1 MKQVYSALFFFLL
14 ISVSTQAQI
23 TYTGNSFP
31 VAGDVLVTAT
41 SDDSTVM
48 VTPASATATAWD
60 FSQLVATSTR
70 RDTVLAASDGAN
82 FADFPT
88 TDIIL
93 PVIGN
98 LGVAYTEVST
108 TAITTIGGGV
118 EIFGLS
124 FINPYTNTQ
133 VRQTAPLTYNS
144 ADNDDYAFRF
154 TEHVDSVP
162 FLRQLL
168 DSLAG
173 SLQVSPDSI
182 RLTLDGT
189 DDRLVDAWGTCA
201 LADSTYDVLR
211 QKVTSTYVLGI
222 EVNVD
227 LGFLGRQWIDL
238 TTIITFPFPTS
249 GTIVRYDFLAENIK
263 QPVVSLTMDS
273 AQTSIINIE
282 YLDTV
287 YAIDNAIQYLAY
299 GIDAQVYPN
308 PAQGQFSVQVETAN
322 LPAEG
327 YTLRLMDGLGRVVKH
342 QTAIREELYQV
353 STSDL
358 PVGNYLLTLQD
369 TKGRLIYRQG
379 VTVQQ

>member
-1 MKQVYSALFFFLL
+1 M
-14 ISVSTQAQI
+14 
-23 TYTGNSFP
+23 
-31 VAGDVLVTAT
+31 
-41 SDDSTVM
+41 
-48 VTPASATATAWD
+48 
-60 FSQLVATSTR
+60 
-70 RDTVLAASDGAN
+70 
-82 FADFPT
+82 
-88 TDIIL
+88 
-93 PVIGN
+93 
-98 LGVAYTEVST
+98 
-108 TAITTIGGGV
+108 
-118 EIFGLS
+118 
-124 FINPYTNTQ
+124 
-133 VRQTAPLTYNS
+133 
-144 ADNDDYAFRF
+144 
-154 TEHVDSVP
+154 
-162 FLRQLL
+162 
-168 DSLAG
+168 AG

-211 QKVTSTYVLGI
+211 QKITSTYTLGI

-227 LGFLGRQWIDL
+227 LGFLGGRQWIDL
-238 TTIITFPFPTS
+238 TTIITLPFPTS

-273 AQTSIINIE
+273 AQTSVINIE

-308 PAQGQFSVQVETAN
+308 PAQGQFSVQVETAS

-327 YTLRLMDGLGRVVKH
+327 YTLRLIDGLGRVVKH

-353 STSDL
+353 NTSDL

-369 TKGRLIYRQG
+369 PKGRLIYRQG
-379 VTVQQ
+379 VAVQQ

>member
-1 MKQVYSALFFFLL
+1 MKQVYSVLFFLL
-14 ISVSTQAQI
+14 LLSVSAQAQI

-31 VAGDVLVTAT
+31 IAGDILATAT
-41 SDDSTVM
+41 TQDSTVM
-48 VTPASATATAWD
+48 ITPASATATAWD

-70 RDTVLAASDGAN
+70 RDTVQAASDGAN
-82 FADFPT
+82 FSDFPT
-88 TDIIL
+88 TDILL

-98 LGVAYTEVST
+98 LGIAYTEVST
-108 TAITTIGGGV
+108 TAITTVGGGV

-124 FINPYTNTQ
+124 FINAYTNTQ

-154 TEHVDSVP
+154 TEHIDSVP
-162 FLRQLL
+162 FLRQLI

-173 SLQVSPDSI
+173 SLPVSPDSI

-189 DDRLVDAWGTCA
+189 DDRLIDAWGTCA

-211 QKVTSTYVLGI
+211 QKVTSTYTLGV

-227 LGFLGRQWIDL
+227 FAFIGRQWVDL
-238 TTIITFPFPTS
+238 TTITTLPFPTS
-249 GTIVRYDFLAENIK
+249 GTVVRYDFLAENIK

-273 AQTSIINIE
+273 AQTSVVNIE
-282 YLDTV
+282 YLDTL

-308 PAQGQFSVQVETAN
+308 PAQGHFSVQVETAS

-327 YTLRLMDGLGRVVKH
+327 YTLRLMDALGRIVKYK
-342 QTAIREELYQV
+342 TAIQEELYQV
-353 STSDL
+353 NTNDL
-358 PVGNYLLTLQD
+358 PIGNYLLTLQD
-369 TKGRLIYRQG
+369 PKGRLIYRQG
-379 VTVQQ
+379 VAVQQ